1 MYLGLT
7 FLLAAAAVLALQQ
20 LSQAADNAAR
30 YAVLRRLGAEEGML
44 SRSAVQQVALAFLLP
59 LALAL
64 LHTVVGMKA
73 ANDLISTAAKVDTV
87 HSALVTGGVLLAVY
101 GGYFLATALACRR
114 LALEG
119 APDGTA
125 VLADCQTAGLADA
138 GERGPRRRTTQKTG
152 WPRLGP
158 ACLRCRWDQ
167 FQYSVLPLRPTV
179 SALNTGLRPVFFCAV

>member
-1 MYLGLT
+1 
-7 FLLAAAAVLALQQ
+7 
-20 LSQAADNAAR
+20 
-30 YAVLRRLGAEEGML
+30 ML

-119 APDGTA
+119 GGAPGG
-125 VLADCQTAGLADA
+125 CG
-138 GERGPRRRTTQKTG
+138 
-152 WPRLGP
+152 
-158 ACLRCRWDQ
+158 
-167 FQYSVLPLRPTV
+167 
-179 SALNTGLRPVFFCAV
+179 